1 MQILVALC
9 IIGVGAFLVTD
20 PVKSRVLYCV
30 SALVLFVN
38 FNNECN
44 QIMQF
49 TNRIKDYAKL
59 LLTERLLLLVSVL
72 ILLTTGF
79 RSFPAMYTAKV
90 VSVTSTFLLSA
101 YLCRRFLRPT
111 FYPAKTILSETAAN
125 ISVGIKLMF
134 ANIASMLII
143 GAVRYGISIG
153 WDVSTFGKVSL
164 TLGIS
169 NFLMVFI
176 NAVSIVLFPMLK
188 HVEQDKLAPL
198 YIRIHSGLSYALLA
212 MLITYFPLKSILS
225 WWLPKYAPSLV
236 YMAVLFPVCMYES
249 KVALL
254 VNTYLKSMRQEFLM
268 LKINVVSVV
277 VSVVTTLITV
287 KVLHSLDCVVFSI
300 VFLYAFRCF
309 LAEFWLQK
317 LLELHLAKDMVIET
331 VMVLVFIISGWVLN
345 SWWCTVIYGVAYAAY
360 TVSHRKR
367 ARELV
372 KMVRENG

>member
-1 MQILVALC
+1 MKFALVFKNISYSLVANLISLLVSVIMVMFVPKFLSLEDYGTWQLFLFYFSYLGFFHFGWEDGIYLRYAGKSFDELDQKTFAGQFYGIIALQILVALC

-38 FNNECN
+38 FNTECN

-59 LLTERLLLLVSVL
+59 LLAERLMLLVSVL
-72 ILLTTGF
+72 ILLTIGIRTF
-79 RSFPAMYTAKV
+79 SAMYTAKV

-101 YLCRRFLRPT
+101 YFCRRFLRPT
-111 FYPAKTILSETAAN
+111 FYPVRTILSEAATN

-164 TLGIS
+164 TLGFS

-188 HVEQDKLAPL
+188 HVEQ
-198 YIRIHSGLSYALLA
+198 
-212 MLITYFPLKSILS
+212 S
-225 WWLPKYAPSLV
+225 WIPTPPTAGK
-236 YMAVLFPVCMYES
+236 
-249 KVALL
+249 
-254 VNTYLKSMRQEFLM
+254 
-268 LKINVVSVV
+268 
-277 VSVVTTLITV
+277 TLN
-287 KVLHSLDCVVFSI
+287 C
-300 VFLYAFRCF
+300 R
-309 LAEFWLQK
+309 
-317 LLELHLAKDMVIET
+317 
-331 VMVLVFIISGWVLN
+331 
-345 SWWCTVIYGVAYAAY
+345 
-360 TVSHRKR
+360 
-367 ARELV
+367 
-372 KMVRENG
+372 

>member
-1 MQILVALC
+1 MAVLKKLSYSVIANLISLLVSVIMVMFVPKFLSLEDYGTWQLFLFYFSYLGFFHFGWEDGIYLRYAGKSFDELDQKTFAGQFYGIIALQILVALC

-277 VSVVTTLITV
+277 VSVVCDYI
-287 KVLHSLDCVVFSI
+287 D
-300 VFLYAFRCF
+300 YR
-309 LAEFWLQK
+309 Q
-317 LLELHLAKDMVIET
+317 
-331 VMVLVFIISGWVLN
+331 G
-345 SWWCTVIYGVAYAAY
+345 AA
-360 TVSHRKR
+360 
-367 ARELV
+367 
-372 KMVRENG
+372 